1 MAFNTS
7 LEALN
12 GIFILLTQIKDSTAG
27 PGKKGATG
35 TGKKDAA
42 AGTIAGT
49 GDIGSRTKFES
60 VGTGLKNV
68 AEAIKMLSGELV
80 RFYMKPKFVKN
91 SIKDFIAGILEA
103 TNVGGPRSKNFE
115 FVTKGLLNIATAIQD
130 ISKPLLGLGILVKMG
145 IVDLAIKGISSLVDA
160 FIGFGRKKKSIE
172 NGTEIITKLSASFKE
187 IGKGFMYLGAGVLL
201 LAGTFLLTSR
211 MLGSENVM
219 GGMAILVGSILLIIG
234 AMWLMGKMGEG
245 VKKGVDTTK
254 DIGMGLTFLA
264 LGVLAFS
271 LTIFLIA
278 KLLAGEKGEKAPGA
292 GPIMGAFLMLIGVI
306 AIIAGAMWL
315 LGKMDKGIEKGA
327 IAMLFMAGGLIV
339 FSLGLLAV
347 LKIGEKIQQ
356 AGGIKTLLI
365 VGAVIVALGAIMWLL
380 GQPYIAPFVILGAL
394 TMIAM
399 VIPLLLFAFTV
410 QKLINIANTVG
421 DPKKLREN
429 VAGLITGVIGG
440 LVDGMTEVLTG
451 GKSGWAGM
459 AQAVKN
465 TAVLMTS
472 IGLLMGVSLALS
484 MFAFSLMAF
493 AKAGA
498 IAPITGYDKN
508 GKATFGPP
516 VDIGM
521 VSKNV
526 VDSFITFLNA
536 LIGPEGITKT
546 FERAEARELKKLA
559 RALTGDRGIMSAIV
573 DFAKVLE
580 IFGKFGSDGKM
591 AVPEYGPDG
600 TPLMVDGK
608 PKMKGVP
615 IIDITNTIAN
625 AFGTFVTSLITQF
638 SILELG
644 DARRLKL
651 VGKALNKSVLE
662 SVKGFADMLEV
673 FAKYGDKG
681 LIPVLD
687 AEGKPVGPGVPI
699 DKVVTNMTANF
710 VKFID
715 GVVKISTTINAPKRQ
730 SMIMATTNL
739 NAFNKELTAL
749 IKQKDGIEKTTEAL
763 GKMGLKL
770 SEFSNVLDK
779 MDTEKLASLAKIS
792 EFEIQAELK
801 EKEDK
806 SFGGV
811 IKNILGGKANKEEA
825 ATAETTAA
833 DKETAK
839 TAQVEG
845 KETAAKAVQVE
856 AKEQEKWDNIAVIIG
871 QQVGSAVAA
880 SLRNGQFKFEFA
892 SGTTGGIFSIEPK

>member
-12 GIFILLTQIKDSTAG
+12 GIFILLTQIKDSTVG
-27 PGKKGATG
+27 PGKKGAGGG
-35 TGKKDAA
+35 TL
-42 AGTIAGT
+42 AGTA
-49 GDIGSRTKFES
+49 DVGSRTKLES
-60 VGTGLKNV
+60 TGTGLKSV

-80 RFYMKPKFVKN
+80 KFYMKPKFVRN
-91 SIKDFIAGILEA
+91 SIKDFISGILEA
-103 TNVGGPRSKNFE
+103 TNVGGARSKNFE
-115 FVTKGLLNIATAIQD
+115 FVTKGLLNIAGAIEN
-130 ISKPLLGLGILVKMG
+130 ISKPLLGLGILVKAG
-145 IVDLAIKGISSLVDA
+145 IVNLAINGLQLIVDA

-172 NGTEIITKLSASFKE
+172 DGTNAIAKLTASFKDV
-187 IGKGFMYLGAGVLL
+187 GKGFMYLGAGVLL
-201 LAGTFLLTSR
+201 LAGTFFLSSKL
-211 MLGSENVM
+211 LGSANVLS
-219 GGMAILVGSILLIIG
+219 GMAVLAGSILLIVG
-234 AMWLMGKMGEG
+234 AMWIMGKMGEG

-278 KLLAGEKGEKAPGA
+278 KLLAGEKSPGA

-306 AIIAGAMWL
+306 ALIAGAMWL
-315 LGKMDKGIEKGA
+315 LGKMSIGIEKGA

-339 FSLGLLAV
+339 FSLGLLAI
-347 LKIGEKIQQ
+347 LAIGNKIQQ

-365 VGAVIVALGAIMWLL
+365 VGAVIVALGAIFWLL
-380 GQPYIAPFVILGAL
+380 GQPYIAPFVLLGAL
-394 TMIAM
+394 TMVAM

-410 QKLINIANTVG
+410 QKLINIANAVG

-451 GKSGWAGM
+451 GKKGWAGM

-484 MFAFSLMAF
+484 MFAFSLQAF

-516 VDIGM
+516 VDIGQ

-526 VDSFITFLNA
+526 VDSFVTFLNA
-536 LIGPEGITKT
+536 LVGPEGITKK
-546 FERAEARELKKLA
+546 FDRAEAKELKKLA

-591 AVPEYGPDG
+591 AVPEYAEDG
-600 TPLMVDGK
+600 TPLMVNGK
-608 PKMKGVP
+608 PKMKGIP

-625 AFGTFVTSLITQF
+625 SFGTFITSLTTQF
-638 SILELG
+638 QDLDRS
-644 DARRLKL
+644 DARTLRLL
-651 VGKALNKSVLE
+651 GKSLNKTVLE

-687 AEGKPVGPGVPI
+687 AEGKPKGPGVPI

-710 VKFID
+710 AKFID
-715 GVVKISTTINAPKRQ
+715 GVVKIATSISAPKRQ
-730 SMIMATTNL
+730 NMIMATSNL

-770 SEFSNVLDK
+770 SDFSKVLEE
-779 MDTEKLASLAKIS
+779 MDTDKLASLAKIS

-801 EKEDK
+801 EKEEK
-806 SFGGV
+806 TFGGV
-811 IKNILGGKANKEEA
+811 VRSILGGKANKEEA
-825 ATAETTAA
+825 VAPAEAA
-833 DKETAK
+833 AVEKEAAK

-845 KETAAKAVQVE
+845 KE
-856 AKEQEKWDNIAVIIG
+856 QEKWDNIALIIG

-880 SLRNGQFKFEFA
+880 SLRNGSFKFEF
-892 SGTTGGIFSIEPK
+892 SSSSPGQGVFYIEPK